1 MMLKNSFVQ
10 GVLLIAVALVLA
22 LVSNGFA
29 SRTRRLVLVGYYP
42 NALVVPPRQP
52 DTPPPP
58 IGAAAPAPVTT
69 TVAQSPAPGQPPM
82 VVETS
87 TIARPAGATTT
98 ATATIGGPAPASGV
112 VTPPGASPA
121 TTTSS
126 AGAATAPQV
135 TPAAPQADPLA
146 RFAPHPDKASVEIS
160 GDDAAL
166 LYSKGVLFLDA
177 RRTSVYEEGHI
188 AGARSY
194 SVWEADVDD
203 KVNQLYEERSDPR
216 EQNLPIVIY
225 CSGGACEDS
234 HMLAQKLWN
243 IQFNNV
249 YVYKDGFPDWQKR
262 NGATRTGGQP

>member
-29 SRTRRLVLVGYYP
+29 SRTRRVVLVGYYP
-42 NALVVPPRQP
+42 DALVVPPRQP

-58 IGAAAPAPVTT
+58 VGVAAPAPVTT

-82 VVETS
+82 AVETS

-98 ATATIGGPAPASGV
+98 GGATPAPGV
-112 VTPPGASPA
+112 VVPRGASPP
-121 TTTSS
+121 TTTSP
-126 AGAATAPQV
+126 AGAAAAPQV
-135 TPAAPQADPLA
+135 PVPAPQADPIA
-146 RFAPHPDKASVEIS
+146 RFTPHPDKAYVEIS

-177 RRTSVYEEGHI
+177 RRTSVFEEGHI

-203 KVNQLYEERSDPR
+203 KVNQLYEERSDPS

>member
-58 IGAAAPAPVTT
+58 VGAAAPAPVTT

-82 VVETS
+82 AVETS

-98 ATATIGGPAPASGV
+98 ATATIGGPTPAPGV

-121 TTTSS
+121 TTTATGS
-126 AGAATAPQV
+126 AAAPQV
-135 TPAAPQADPLA
+135 TPPAPQADPLA
-146 RFAPHPDKASVEIS
+146 RFTPHPDKASVEIS
-160 GDDAAL
+160 GEDAAL